1 MTGYM
6 TRLRASYSLLLDK
19 EYQFFFLFV
28 KFKRS
33 PYFLFL
39 HLYIAIGPKNKY
51 NIKRIVCPF

>member
-33 PYFLFL
+33 PHSRFF
-39 HLYIAIGPKNKY
+39 HLYIATGQKNKY
-51 NIKRIVCPF
+51 NIYRIICPF

>member
-33 PYFLFL
+33 PHSRFF
-39 HLYIAIGPKNKY
+39 HLYIATGQKNKY
-51 NIKRIVCPF
+51 NI